1 MAENLSSFGVYIAV
15 TVAGCSA
22 GDKEK
27 KVAKLE
33 KYREQL
39 CEHVCAAKRSVESI
53 FNTAQG
59 RSVVSSGTL
68 FAEVVMTCLYHA
80 SPVLESQLPRFAHF
94 WFPSA
99 HVCLGVST
107 GDAHTK
113 ADHTYTLLHVPPQEN
128 AEEGCPIKYA
138 VSTGTVFHFYLN
150 DIKEGHI
157 QIPMNQLV
165 SVLSIAFCLK
175 HLQQTSEEGNFLFSI
190 AVYCKNKQIHEFGSS
205 TLYRNLEYWTERDKV
220 GILNSLLLDKELEPQ
235 GAPRPKR
242 GIESPEDLENTK
254 MKKIDE
260 CP

>member
-1 MAENLSSFGVYIAV
+1 MSTLLVLPVIIIQLGPFFIWAPQAYEALAMAENLSSFGVYIAV
-15 TVAGCSA
+15 AVTGCSA

-39 CEHVCAAKRSVESI
+39 CEHDVCAAKRSVESI

-68 FAEVVMTCLYHA
+68 FAKEVVMTCLYGA
-80 SPVLESQLPRFAHF
+80 CPALESQLPRFAHF

-128 AEEGCPIKYA
+128 EEGCPIKYA

-150 DIKEGHI
+150 DMKEGHI

-175 HLQQTSEEGNFLFSI
+175 HLQTSEGNFCLALLCI
-190 AVYCKNKQIHEFGSS
+190 ARTNKFMSLAPQPS
-205 TLYRNLEYWTERDKV
+205 TETWNI
-220 GILNSLLLDKELEPQ
+220 GQ
-235 GAPRPKR
+235 R
-242 GIESPEDLENTK
+242 GIRWGF
-254 MKKIDE
+254 
-260 CP
+260 